1 MKRTKVKIK
10 NILFLIII
18 GLLLIPQ
25 TRQPIQILLNKGL
38 ALFGPSI
45 VDESKQVVLT
55 DFDWD
60 LKDTNGNV
68 FHFEEMKGKVVFL
81 NFWATWCPPCI
92 AEMPSM
98 QTLFNRYKGQVEFIF
113 VSNESPSIIN
123 EFLKENEYR
132 FKVFNPLTE
141 YPDTFDVNS
150 IPRTFLIDKRGGIVI
165 DKTGAANWDSKTVQE
180 TIDRLIK
187 QEN

>member
-1 MKRTKVKIK
+1 MKSTKVKIK

-60 LKDTNGNV
+60 LKYSNGNV
-68 FHFEEMKGKVVFL
+68 F
-81 NFWATWCPPCI
+81 
-92 AEMPSM
+92 
-98 QTLFNRYKGQVEFIF
+98 LFV
-113 VSNESPSIIN
+113 
-123 EFLKENEYR
+123 
-132 FKVFNPLTE
+132 
-141 YPDTFDVNS
+141 
-150 IPRTFLIDKRGGIVI
+150 
-165 DKTGAANWDSKTVQE
+165 
-180 TIDRLIK
+180 
-187 QEN
+187 